1 MRLRTKP
8 FDLVK
13 LESVKSRPEKS
24 ELIRIS
30 LLYSSATAVGTKLAK
45 AVVEMIAQ
53 SNKLSMLI
61 QLRCLVFMVLL
72 ING

>member
-1 MRLRTKP
+1 
-8 FDLVK
+8 
-13 LESVKSRPEKS
+13 
-24 ELIRIS
+24 
-30 LLYSSATAVGTKLAK
+30 
-45 AVVEMIAQ
+45 VVEMIAQ